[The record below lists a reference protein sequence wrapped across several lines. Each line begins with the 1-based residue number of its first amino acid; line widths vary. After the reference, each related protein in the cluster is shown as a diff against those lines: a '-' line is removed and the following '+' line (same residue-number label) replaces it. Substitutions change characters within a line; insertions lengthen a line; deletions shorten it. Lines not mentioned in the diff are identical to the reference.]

1 MRKLVNG
8 KVIEIDNIE
17 LFELAAEGL
26 ALQNTA
32 ISSTNDGIEANINSP
47 LVRKYIKQY
56 DIFFKAM
63 PYPLYAIEADI
74 KYATLGNFIKSLSK
88 EYVVMWVDNGL
99 NIKLD
104 KETGMTLHVVNN
116 TWSIIYSKETR
127 TDNTSMEL
135 FKNSVGYNEYSWLL
149 RKIINKETTA
159 NFYKE
164 FMPEFVKACNGQPM
178 VIKWELENI
187 LTFGNIPNRI
197 EFLPNKIINPD
208 ADEEYTLD
216 IYCTGT
222 LETDETI
229 PSFNLGADVCNAR
242 MRYKTIKTY
251 GFDAYAKP
259 LSDGTKT
266 SGKFEKCKITGLH
279 NLFMQL
285 CAIKT
290 SNELSK
296 FPYFEGII
304 SDNVLV
310 FVIDKRMYLAKS
322 NRIMEPKDIAHGV
335 ELYSVEKG
343 KIYFIKSKRIN
354 DKISKDSLYS
364 YTIQNG
370 TLRLCKT
377 VFSY

>member
-56 DIFFKAM
+56 DVFFKAM

-88 EYVVMWVDNGL
+88 EYVAMWVDNGL

-104 KETGMTLHVVNN
+104 KETGMTLHIVNN
-116 TWSIIYSKETR
+116 TWSIIYSKDTR

-135 FKNSVGYNEYSWLL
+135 FKNSVGYNEYNWLL
-149 RKIINKETTA
+149 RKIVNKETTA
-159 NFYKE
+159 NFYVE

-178 VIKWELENI
+178 IIKWELENI

-197 EFLPNKIINPD
+197 EFLPNKIINPE

-222 LETDETI
+222 VETDEKI
-229 PSFNLGADVCNAR
+229 PSFNLSADNCNGK

-259 LSDGTKT
+259 LSDGAKT
-266 SGKFEKCKITGLH
+266 SGKFEKCKVTGLH

-290 SNELSK
+290 SNELNK

-304 SDNVLV
+304 SDNALV
-310 FVIDKRMYLAKS
+310 FVIDKRLYLVKS

-343 KIYFIKSKRIN
+343 KIYFIKSKKIN

-364 YTIQNG
+364 YTIQSG
-370 TLRLCKT
+370 ALRLCKT

>member
-1 MRKLVNG
+1 MKKLVNS
-8 KVIEIDNIE
+8 KVIDIDNIE

-88 EYVVMWVDNGL
+88 EHVTMWVDKGL

-104 KETGMTLHVVNN
+104 KETGMTLRIVNN
-116 TWSIIYSKETR
+116 TWSIVYSKETR

-149 RKIINKETTA
+149 RKIVNKETTV
-159 NFYKE
+159 NFYTE
-164 FMPEFVKACNGQPM
+164 FMPDFVKACNGQPM

-197 EFLPNKIINPD
+197 EFRPNKIISLE

-216 IYCTGT
+216 IFCTGT
-222 LETDETI
+222 VETDDMI
-229 PSFNLGADVCNAR
+229 PSFNLSADVCSGK
-242 MRYKTIKTY
+242 MKYKTIKTY
-251 GFDAYAKP
+251 GFDAYVKP
-259 LSDGTKT
+259 LSDGAKT
-266 SGKFEKCKITGLH
+266 SGKFEKCKVTGLH

-290 SNELSK
+290 SNELTK

-304 SDNVLV
+304 SDNMLV
-310 FVIDKRMYLAKS
+310 FVIDKRLYLAKS

-335 ELYSVEKG
+335 ELYSVENG
-343 KIYFIKSKRIN
+343 KIYFIKSKKIN
-354 DKISKDSLYS
+354 DKISKESLYS
-364 YTIQNG
+364 YTIHSG
-370 TLRLCKT
+370 ALRLCKT
-377 VFSY
+377 LFSY